1 MGNVIYASGD
11 SFGFFPGCVRCKGE
25 QTVSDVSTDFG
36 CCQPATFVNLLLA
49 RGDKLAGYHN
59 VLVSIGGSVFLKQPG
74 SLLVK
79 LKLHS
84 ESTRSID
91 HFCFFYVP
99 FSQKWIFSY
108 GEAHR
113 IMTIHF
119 DAVGMAHPV
128 GWVWLGFKVQPDRGQ
143 EDTWNREYER
153 HLFHQAAAQIRSGL
167 QDATWQ
173 AFWQTAVEG
182 KGAKEVSDCLNMTV
196 AAVYLA
202 KSRVMAKLK
211 EQVQQLAAE

>member
-1 MGNVIYASGD
+1 MVDSPTTRPSLLIRLRNPRDGQAWSQFVDVYAPLVYAFASGHGLQD
-11 SFGFFPGCVRCKGE
+11 ADAADLMQDVLRAVSMAISRFDYDPRQGSFRSWLF
-25 QTVSDVSTDFG
+25 TVARNKLRNFLAG
-36 CCQPATFVNLLLA
+36 QARRA
-49 RGDKLAGYHN
+49 RGAGD
-59 VLVSIGGSVFLKQPG
+59 SGIRQ
-74 SLLVK
+74 LL
-79 LKLHS
+79 
-84 ESTRSID
+84 E
-91 HFCFFYVP
+91 
-99 FSQKWIFSY
+99 
-108 GEAHR
+108 E
-113 IMTIHF
+113 
-119 DAVGMAHPV
+119 
-128 GWVWLGFKVQPDRGQ
+128 QPDRGQ